1 MHDIAGEEL
10 VPIIKE
16 ARERFNDASCSMNL
30 LPRKHSDTMTCWGTS
45 LSMVS
50 LSKQLITTLRCCVS
64 KLGEG
69 GIVPVFYLIFFLS
82 RRVLRLPLGHA
93 IARHR
98 RGGCGEPSP
107 MASPPPWAW
116 PTLLVCWARRRRPR
130 PPPKLYTRL
139 RGRTFEGPRE

>member
-98 RGGCGEPSP
+98 RGGELRPSDP
-107 MASPPPWAW
+107 
-116 PTLLVCWARRRRPR
+116 LLRR
-130 PPPKLYTRL
+130 TA
-139 RGRTFEGPRE
+139 GV